1 MTKRE
6 LINALEA
13 INIPDNC
20 DVKIWD
26 HEKDARDGGDGES
39 PSTAQYDFTVG
50 VLNEDLSDDEKE
62 FFKQTYGWYP
72 KPFIVLGFDNPEI
85 EN

>member
-13 INIPDNC
+13 NSLPD
-20 DVKIWD
+20 DAVVKIWD

-39 PSTAQYDFTVG
+39 PSTAQYDFTVET
-50 VLNEDLSDDEKE
+50 LNDDLSDDEKE
-62 FFKQTYGWYP
+62 FFKETYGWYP
-72 KPFIVLGFDNPEI
+72 EPFIVLGFDNPDI